1 MVVSRSSKDLV
12 EIIKELDEYFLR
24 AADLGGHVSLLLEN
38 SSSGTNKVYDCGR
51 SFSSLSW
58 TWGSSA
64 MSSSGFGRMNDVII
78 GNNGGNSSHCSTVEK
93 LYAWEK
99 KLYDEVKSAGNLK
112 IEHGKKVGQ
121 LRKQEIKGGDY
132 VKTEKNKKEIERL
145 ESLMVVASQ
154 AMQTTSAEIIRLR
167 ETELYPQLLE
177 LVKGCVVWVILSLPS
192 KLFKLEVQASKSLG
206 FCMYEQLQ
214 SAAVGLIASIYSASK
229 ADMHDLL
236 FSSSL
241 LLLMSMWRS
250 MYECHQVQTHIVQ
263 QLKFLTTVP
272 STEPTSE
279 IHRQS
284 TLQLELEVQ
293 HWHQAFCTL
302 VEAQQDYIRS
312 LTGWLRLS
320 LFQFNSNAFNRTGH
334 SSAIYSLC
342 EEWQQAIDRIP
353 DKVASE
359 GIKAFLTAIH
369 AIVVQQE
376 EEKKQKKKSDV
387 AFKELEKR
395 LLQLRSL
402 ESKYGPYAMPES
414 SGSRKLRDPVGDK
427 RAKVEILRHK
437 AEEEKTK
444 YEKSVSVTRAMTLN
458 NLQMGFPNL
467 FQAMTG
473 FSNVCMHTF
482 ESVFN
487 QGKNGDQ
494 GIDLKRLLT

>member
-64 MSSSGFGRMNDVII
+64 KSSSGFGRMNDVIV
-78 GNNGGNSSHCSTVEK
+78 GNSGGNSSHCSTVEK

-121 LRKQEIKGGDY
+121 LRKQEVKGGDY

-177 LVKGCVVWVILSLPS
+177 LVKG
-192 KLFKLEVQASKSLG
+192 
-206 FCMYEQLQ
+206 
-214 SAAVGLIASIYSASK
+214 AAVGLIASIYSASK

-376 EEKKQKKKSDV
+376 EEKKQKKKSDA

-395 LLQLRSL
+395 VLQLRSL

-414 SGSRKLRDPVGDK
+414 SRSWKHRDPVGDK
-427 RAKVEILRHK
+427 RAKVDILRHK